1 MSSGFA
7 RSALVVVMAAVVV
20 SVSAPAY
27 ASGNVLPAAAQP
39 NGVSRADMAQALAV
53 FTISGND
60 SAFLPQTPSQ
70 VLYGDPSTVA
80 FTPDG
85 SGLVETGTNAFT
97 VHPGTLFFVPVFN
110 VDDSPPVIGTF
121 PTTNAEAQEY
131 FFDPAGLGGRD
142 FNVVVDGTT
151 TCFGA
156 RMMSQDRSPRRRY
169 LTAAARTS
177 SPSALLVTHDARN
190 PHRDDQRRHLRRRTH
205 ARVRDL
211 IPARRVHLPNQRAS
225 ISRIEAPIVGER

>member
-1 MSSGFA
+1 MRRDRRCRLGLRA
-7 RSALVVVMAAVVV
+7 ALVVVMAAAVV

-80 FTPDG
+80 FIPDG

-151 TCFGA
+151 TSLGANYVAGPVTTPPLPDGGGTHIVTLGAFLSPMTPGTHTVTISGGIFGA
-156 RMMSQDRSPRRRY
+156 
-169 LTAAARTS
+169 
-177 SPSALLVTHDARN
+177 ALMPVYGISF
-190 PHRDDQRRHLRRRTH
+190 LREEFTYQIN
-205 ARVRDL
+205 VR
-211 IPARRVHLPNQRAS
+211 P
-225 ISRIEAPIVGER
+225 